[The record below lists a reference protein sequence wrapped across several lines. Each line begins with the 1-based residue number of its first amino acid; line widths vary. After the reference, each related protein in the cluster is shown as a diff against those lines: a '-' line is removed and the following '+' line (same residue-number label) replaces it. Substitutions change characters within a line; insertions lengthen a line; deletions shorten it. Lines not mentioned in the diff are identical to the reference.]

1 MPLGQRG
8 GRVAKRSRPK
18 VLTVPLTR
26 QGGAPPV
33 QQRALGDRA
42 GMGRPLPQ
50 GLAVALPGP
59 ADAAGVMAA
68 KGISSTESTS
78 ICAGPAQ
85 YRPPGRTLG
94 RRHSRKDTVMSP
106 ASTASRRSRLNS
118 TSRCYACGPARQR
131 PQAGLPCLPSPAARP
146 RFIHTCQAGA
156 GTGAPSRS
164 QTRHRPPSGMSARSC
179 QDPVKLV
186 RMPGLPRSDTSL
198 LVRTDFTSDNSWQQV
213 SNEAQRENED
223 GFRAYLE
230 PVNDPTFDHANWET
244 VKAAVPVNDNGAS
257 VLFIADG
264 ATLTSPDHPILVVD
278 LGSSGKSPFRC
289 IPPELWGVEN
299 NLNISN
305 MDWEEFAS
313 AVDEGGVF
321 RGFGD

>member
-1 MPLGQRG
+1 
-8 GRVAKRSRPK
+8 
-18 VLTVPLTR
+18 
-26 QGGAPPV
+26 
-33 QQRALGDRA
+33 
-42 GMGRPLPQ
+42 
-50 GLAVALPGP
+50 
-59 ADAAGVMAA
+59 
-68 KGISSTESTS
+68 
-78 ICAGPAQ
+78 
-85 YRPPGRTLG
+85 
-94 RRHSRKDTVMSP
+94 
-106 ASTASRRSRLNS
+106 
-118 TSRCYACGPARQR
+118 
-131 PQAGLPCLPSPAARP
+131 
-146 RFIHTCQAGA
+146 
-156 GTGAPSRS
+156 
-164 QTRHRPPSGMSARSC
+164 MSARSC

-186 RMPGLPRSDTSL
+186 RMPVLPRSDTSL

-213 SNEAQRENED
+213 SNEAQRENES

-278 LGSSGKSPFRC
+278 LGRSGKSPFRC

-313 AVDEGGVF
+313 AVDESGVF

>member
-59 ADAAGVMAA
+59 ADVAQRDGG

-94 RRHSRKDTVMSP
+94 RRHSRKDTGDV
-106 ASTASRRSRLNS
+106 
-118 TSRCYACGPARQR
+118 ARQHRFPQIPAELHQPVLRLR
-131 PQAGLPCLPSPAARP
+131 P
-146 RFIHTCQAGA
+146 
-156 GTGAPSRS
+156 GAPAPPGRS
-164 QTRHRPPSGMSARSC
+164 PVPAFPRGAASLHPHLSGRRRDRSVVALTDQTPP
-179 QDPVKLV
+179 
-186 RMPGLPRSDTSL
+186 
-198 LVRTDFTSDNSWQQV
+198 
-213 SNEAQRENED
+213 AQRQ
-223 GFRAYLE
+223 
-230 PVNDPTFDHANWET
+230 HA
-244 VKAAVPVNDNGAS
+244 
-257 VLFIADG
+257 
-264 ATLTSPDHPILVVD
+264 
-278 LGSSGKSPFRC
+278 
-289 IPPELWGVEN
+289 
-299 NLNISN
+299 
-305 MDWEEFAS
+305 
-313 AVDEGGVF
+313 
-321 RGFGD
+321 

>member
-59 ADAAGVMAA
+59 ADVAQRDGG

-146 RFIHTCQAGA
+146 RFRNVLPC
-156 GTGAPSRS
+156 PVRS
-164 QTRHRPPSGMSARSC
+164 QSSPGSVARRRRRPCRAPARVASRELASGPWCALRSAARS
-179 QDPVKLV
+179 QPATAARRTRAGKLISQFP
-186 RMPGLPRSDTSL
+186 PGRVTAPRIGCHHTRRAGSDLRCRSGARSGGPPDL
-198 LVRTDFTSDNSWQQV
+198 LRVCTR
-213 SNEAQRENED
+213 
-223 GFRAYLE
+223 
-230 PVNDPTFDHANWET
+230 
-244 VKAAVPVNDNGAS
+244 
-257 VLFIADG
+257 
-264 ATLTSPDHPILVVD
+264 
-278 LGSSGKSPFRC
+278 
-289 IPPELWGVEN
+289 
-299 NLNISN
+299 
-305 MDWEEFAS
+305 
-313 AVDEGGVF
+313 
-321 RGFGD
+321 